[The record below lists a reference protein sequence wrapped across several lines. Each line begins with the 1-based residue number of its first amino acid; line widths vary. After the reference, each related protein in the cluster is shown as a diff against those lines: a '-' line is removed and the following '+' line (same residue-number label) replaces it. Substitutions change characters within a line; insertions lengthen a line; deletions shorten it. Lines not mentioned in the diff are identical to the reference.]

1 MARDE
6 PFEVAMLLNVPP
18 RERNLQEGDT
28 HGAILGCEKGPT
40 RPRETSP
47 LPQEDANNA
56 ISVLSLV

>member
-40 RPRETSP
+40 
-47 LPQEDANNA
+47 
-56 ISVLSLV
+56 